1 MFPNPLWFLKCF
13 RKMVRSIIDLALLTS
28 FVNTSHSFLSL
39 AMNNLFY
46 IMLVSSKS
54 KSIHLIDFY
63 KIHKWEEVIMTFH
76 VSYLLSI
83 FTFPQRMMFKW
94 WYINWN
100 GLNYDIIE
108 EVKMINLLD
117 FSNYIRLQF
126 NIYLWQFWSNIYIFF
141 VIEKISLLKL
151 HTLEQLQSH
160 CTLER
165 KECNLRLLRNSCN
178 GLIKV
183 YNTCKESIN
192 SYMSLQLIPWSSY
205 QSNSNRARRVGQPLD
220 DHNYSQT
227 KLPTH

>member
-1 MFPNPLWFLKCF
+1 MRN
-13 RKMVRSIIDLALLTS
+13 IIDLSLLTS
-28 FVNTSHSFLSL
+28 FVTTSHSFSSL

-46 IMLVSSKS
+46 ITIVSSKS

-83 FTFPQRMMFKW
+83 ATMMFKW

-117 FSNYIRLQF
+117 FSNYIGLQF
-126 NIYLWQFWSNIYIFF
+126 NIYLWKFWSNIYIFF

-151 HTLEQLQSH
+151 HTLEQLQSQ

-165 KECNLRLLRNSCN
+165 KECKLQLSRNSCN
-178 GLIKV
+178 G
-183 YNTCKESIN
+183 
-192 SYMSLQLIPWSSY
+192 
-205 QSNSNRARRVGQPLD
+205 
-220 DHNYSQT
+220 
-227 KLPTH
+227 